1 MVKRTLTQATS
12 RLLTSPQALLCGAL
26 SLFLPGC
33 VREPL
38 PAPTQTPDLRIESSD
53 LSPPDAG
60 PVSTL
65 LASGKQPVLDG
76 ITQNG
81 LGLAYHDGSEQYVM
95 PLLPGARPLLV
106 TGARRDVV
114 VSGNAVLT
122 LAEGAQGDL
131 RLSAWVPGAP
141 AAAEL
146 DRKAFSGKGALAAT
160 ADGQR
165 VAYVHLRDLLGETG
179 DILIR
184 RPDGTGVAVS
194 PAEMAGIDL
203 IACPVEL
210 RFYSPTQLLAHY
222 CQPGM
227 PPRVAVA
234 DVDTGV
240 VTALS
245 NGMTESVEQMLP
257 SPGGRVLWTNLPTS
271 IRDPSALKSVPVG
284 GGAARVLATKLPE
297 WAAAQLTLSPSGA
310 AAFYLSGNGALYR
323 VAVSGTGGSAPLVL
337 APGPFERLLGPSPD
351 GALLAV
357 LRDQGA
363 HLDLIDAITG
373 TLLEV
378 PAGAGLSASAIS
390 FSADA
395 AYLLYL
401 AEGDTLFAFPSR
413 GPRGVTPIRVRA
425 KVARFAPLLDGRA
438 LLLHDLVGPDGQ
450 ATASVADV
458 RAPALL
464 REKDRGVSAGAKGW
478 LVSQDRTRLVY
489 LKGLKGQTGSE
500 IYLSLLP

>member
-1 MVKRTLTQATS
+1 MKRTLTQAAS
-12 RLLTSPQALLCGAL
+12 RLLTSPQASLWG
-26 SLFLPGC
+26 SLFLFLLPGC

-38 PAPTQTPDLRIESSD
+38 PPPAQVQDMRIESSD

-60 PVSTL
+60 PVPTW

-95 PLLPGARPLLV
+95 PLLPGARPILV

-122 LAEGAQGDL
+122 LSEGAQGDL

-146 DRKAFSGKGALAAT
+146 DRKAFAGKGAIAAT

-194 PAEMAGIDL
+194 PPQMAGIDL
-203 IACPVEL
+203 IGCPVEL
-210 RFYSPTQLLAHY
+210 RFHSPTLLVAHY
-222 CQPGM
+222 CKPGM

-234 DVDTGV
+234 DVDTAY
-240 VTALS
+240 VTPLS
-245 NGMTESVEQMLP
+245 NEVNESVEQVLTGAGAGA
-257 SPGGRVLWTNLPTS
+257 GGRILWTNLATS
-271 IRDPSALKSVPVG
+271 ARHPSALKSAPVTG
-284 GGAARVLATKLPE
+284 GEVRVLAQVPE
-297 WAAAQLTLSPSGA
+297 RAAAQITLSPSGV
-310 AAFYLSGNGALYR
+310 AAFYLSEAGALYR
-323 VAVSGTGGSAPLVL
+323 VPVSGGVAPLAL

-351 GALLAV
+351 GAQLAL

-363 HLDLIDAITG
+363 HLDLLDAITG
-373 TLLEV
+373 TMLEV
-378 PAGAGLSASAIS
+378 PAGAGLSASAIA

-395 AYLLYL
+395 AHLLYL
-401 AEGDTLFAFPSR
+401 AEGDTLFAYPAR
-413 GPRGVTPIRVRA
+413 GPRGVTPTRVRA
-425 KVARFAPLLDGRA
+425 KVARFAPLSDSKA
-438 LLLHDLVGPDGQ
+438 LLLHDLAGLAGPEGT
-450 ATASVADV
+450 ATASVVDV

-464 REKDRGVSAGAKGW
+464 REKDRGVSAGARGW
-478 LVSQDRTRLVY
+478 LVSLDRSKLVY
-489 LKGLKGQTGSE
+489 QKGTDL
-500 IYLSLLP
+500 YLALLP